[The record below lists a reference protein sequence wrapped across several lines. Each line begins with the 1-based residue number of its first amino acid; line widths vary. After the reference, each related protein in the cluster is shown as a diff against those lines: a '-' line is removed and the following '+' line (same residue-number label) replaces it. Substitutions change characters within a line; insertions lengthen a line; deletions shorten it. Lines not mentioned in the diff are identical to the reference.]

1 MKIIKSYVPEK
12 VKLYIQKNLLE
23 ELKYFQKKYL
33 FRIEI
38 ISDEKL
44 MVPEFK
50 IELLNKT
57 KKVINIVERI
67 DYIPE
72 FKRKNNSIID
82 DKKDSKK
89 IKKRH
94 ENRRL
99 K

>member
-1 MKIIKSYVPEK
+1 M
-12 VKLYIQKNLLE
+12 
-23 ELKYFQKKYL
+23 

-89 IKKRH
+89 IKKDTKKSKVKIKLKTLWV
-94 ENRRL
+94 RRKKKL
-99 K
+99 N

>member
-72 FKRKNNSIID
+72 FKRKIIV
-82 DKKDSKK
+82 
-89 IKKRH
+89 
-94 ENRRL
+94 
-99 K
+99 